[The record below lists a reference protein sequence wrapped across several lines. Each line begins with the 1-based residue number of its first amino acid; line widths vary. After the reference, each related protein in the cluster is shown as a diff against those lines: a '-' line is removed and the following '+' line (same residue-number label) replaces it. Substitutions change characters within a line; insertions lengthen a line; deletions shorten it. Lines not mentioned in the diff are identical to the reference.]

1 MNFEINPVL
10 GKTPKFMDLRLSTF
24 NTVDKLNSVF
34 TPLTRA
40 EGLTDHSDWLV
51 SRHCILYVTE
61 GRVSEVQ
68 TYREY
73 IKNSEF
79 ETRNVFEQDKI
90 QMT

>member
-1 MNFEINPVL
+1 
-10 GKTPKFMDLRLSTF
+10 MDLGLLPAHT
-24 NTVDKLNSVF
+24 TDKLKSVIGPA
-34 TPLTRA
+34 TISG
-40 EGLTDHSDWLV
+40 GLTDHSDWLV

-68 TYREY
+68 TYSEY